1 MIVALSLATTSFSCL
16 AFRSPPNAIQAA
28 SDKLS
33 TLESNILGSF
43 YSQHK
48 AIPQTTIMGHVVLL
62 LFQGAL
68 VHFARC
74 SVAKTDDTGH
84 LVNIINVKENLHERR
99 EEW

>member
-16 AFRSPPNAIQAA
+16 AFRSPPNTIQAA

-33 TLESNILGSF
+33 TLESNILGVFIANIKPYRRQPSW
-43 YSQHK
+43 
-48 AIPQTTIMGHVVLL
+48 GHVVLL

>member
-1 MIVALSLATTSFSCL
+1 WHSDHHQIPFKQLRISSALSKVIFWEVFIA
-16 AFRSPPNAIQAA
+16 
-28 SDKLS
+28 
-33 TLESNILGSF
+33 NIKPYRRQPSW
-43 YSQHK
+43 
-48 AIPQTTIMGHVVLL
+48 GHVVLL